1 MHGQK
6 RRANIDSTIRGV
18 KMFHRIRS
26 NHLIHRSF
34 MYMVLV
40 GVIGFGLLA
49 PIAARQSA
57 DAAKVA
63 PEAGTWK
70 TWVLESAKQFE
81 IAAPPDAAATTKE
94 IAQLMDMAAKRDE
107 TALQQIA

>member
-1 MHGQK
+1 
-6 RRANIDSTIRGV
+6 
-18 KMFHRIRS
+18 MFHRIRS
-26 NHLIHRSF
+26 NHIHRSLV
-34 MYMVLV
+34 YMVLV
-40 GVIGFGLLA
+40 GVLSFGILA

-81 IAAPPDAAATTKE
+81 IAAPPDAEATTKE
-94 IAQLMDMAAKRDE
+94 IAQLIDMAAKRDE
-107 TALQQIA
+107 TALNQITYWNSGPASYRWNQIAN